1 MNSEE
6 TYSHQAEVTVK
17 PLTGWLNLRLQEVW
31 EFRELMFFLIWRDI
45 AVKYKQTVIGIV
57 WAVVQPLMAMVVF
70 SVIFGR
76 LAKLDSQGFPYEI
89 FSYVGILPWQFF
101 SNGVGNSAGSIVS
114 ANSTI
119 TKTYFPR
126 LILPIAEIASGLVDF
141 GIAFVILLGMM
152 MWYQIPFTWRMLT
165 IPLLLGVSFMIAL
178 AIGLW
183 LAAWNVKYRDVKI
196 LTGFIAIL
204 AICHACG
211 VLQQVD
217 PPKMAVVVSSQ
228 SNGNDHRWLPLGGFR
243 NGDQTRSDRDDFF
256 CGCDHPFYWRR
267 DPVPK
272 HGTEFR
278 GCGVNRWI
286 KI

>member
-196 LTGFIAIL
+196 LTGFILQFWQYATPVAYSSRLIPQKWL
-204 AICHACG
+204 WLYRLNPMATIIDGFRWA
-211 VLQQVD
+211 VLGTEIKRDLTVTISF
-217 PPKMAVVVSSQ
+217 AVVII
-228 SNGNDHRWLPLGGFR
+228 LFIGGVILFQNMER
-243 NGDQTRSDRDDFF
+243 NFAD
-256 CGCDHPFYWRR
+256 
-267 DPVPK
+267 V
-272 HGTEFR
+272 
-278 GCGVNRWI
+278 V
-286 KI
+286 